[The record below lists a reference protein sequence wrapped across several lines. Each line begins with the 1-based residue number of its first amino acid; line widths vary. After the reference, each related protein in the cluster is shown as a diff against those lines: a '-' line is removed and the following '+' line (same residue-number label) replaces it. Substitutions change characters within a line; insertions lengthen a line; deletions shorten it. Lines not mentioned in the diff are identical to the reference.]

1 MIRKILILTGDHE
14 APDPTKRGGSY
25 HEEDLATHAAMAE
38 AMMAMPDFEV
48 EVVSRN
54 GAVRARVRPDPDLR
68 RGVVSLTHGFGDL
81 PRKRAKYEDVGAN
94 ANELL
99 SLDDAARESIN
110 AMPHMTGI
118 PVAIRASDR
127 DEGL

>member
-1 MIRKILILTGDHE
+1 MSPDDMLLEGLTEGD
-14 APDPTKRGGSY
+14 
-25 HEEDLATHAAMAE
+25 
-38 AMMAMPDFEV
+38 EV

-54 GAVRARVRPDPDLR
+54 GAVRARAGRSRPAPRGRVAHPRLR
-68 RGVVSLTHGFGDL
+68 DL